1 MSDVI
6 ANGTAMVGVRDD
18 DVVCRP
24 TGLFEGLFSLPTG
37 DIPGSL
43 VGYYENT
50 AIINK
55 GFQNLGQTLQSI
67 FCIDEFSDGN
77 VVAESAFAI
86 KGCIEQ
92 FLGIHCF
99 GVTQFRL

>member
-1 MSDVI
+1 MSGII
-6 ANGTAMVGVRDD
+6 ANGTTMVGVRDD
-18 DVVCRP
+18 NVVCRP

-50 AIINK
+50 TTINK
-55 GFQNLGQTLQSI
+55 GFQKIGQTLQSI
-67 FCIDEFSDGN
+67 LCIDEAFDGN
-77 VVAESAFAI
+77 FVAASAFAI